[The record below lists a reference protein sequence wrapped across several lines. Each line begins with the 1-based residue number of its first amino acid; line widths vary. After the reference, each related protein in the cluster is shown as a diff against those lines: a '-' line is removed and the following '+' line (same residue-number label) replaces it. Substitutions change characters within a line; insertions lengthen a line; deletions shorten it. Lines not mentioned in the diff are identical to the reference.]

1 MIVQVFGEE
10 SEYAGIINVMSA
22 ILCVVTMPLMV
33 LVYKMMVQF

>member
-10 SEYAGIINVMSA
+10 SEYAGIFNVMSA